1 MNEVS
6 KTVVTLLHLIFCHVR
21 VHCSNLS
28 DVANLK
34 RDWDSVYVR
43 FVVVHCKEIEII
55 HRLILGLYTIS
66 ALMCHHGNILAHAPF
81 GAANVPAD
89 GRFNR
94 GTFQHGEIL
103 AR

>member
-55 HRLILGLYTIS
+55 HRLILVIAMYCQAS
-66 ALMCHHGNILAHAPF
+66 S
-81 GAANVPAD
+81 
-89 GRFNR
+89 RQFN
-94 GTFQHGEIL
+94 ESL
-103 AR
+103 NLPCC

>member
-43 FVVVHCKEIEII
+43 FAVVHCKEIDII
-55 HRLILGLYTIS
+55 HRLILGL
-66 ALMCHHGNILAHAPF
+66 
-81 GAANVPAD
+81 
-89 GRFNR
+89 
-94 GTFQHGEIL
+94 
-103 AR
+103 

>member
-55 HRLILGLYTIS
+55 HRLILVIAMYCQATLLLDLPSESVGE
-66 ALMCHHGNILAHAPF
+66 NLAHF
-81 GAANVPAD
+81 
-89 GRFNR
+89 
-94 GTFQHGEIL
+94 I
-103 AR
+103 